1 MYNTFLCENENARPH
16 AHFDTPLNGG
26 HGKFI
31 SGICNKRD
39 CKITDFIPSW
49 LCKVVLGCWTW
60 VSSMSV
66 VIWLLWKLP
75 VDNLVIWGLCIGIS
89 LSLLLLSMAST
100 SSSLSLIVSS
110 SSCDDVSCDDVSCDD
125 ISSDGMSCDC
135 VSCDVTCVGDGLF
148 L

>member
-1 MYNTFLCENENARPH
+1 MHVYNYNTFLCVKENARPQ
-16 AHFDTPLNGG
+16 AHFDTLLNGG

-39 CKITDFIPSW
+39 CKITDFIPWW
-49 LCKVVLGCWTW
+49 LCKFFLGSWTW

-75 VDNLVIWGLCIGIS
+75 VDNLVICGLCIGIS
-89 LSLLLLSMAST
+89 LSLLVLSMAST
-100 SSSLSLIVSS
+100 SSSLTSIVSS
-110 SSCDDVSCDDVSCDD
+110 SSCDDVSCDG
-125 ISSDGMSCDC
+125 ISSNGMSCDC
-135 VSCDVTCVGDGLF
+135 VSCDMTCVGDGLF